1 MQTNVA
7 DMTSRGERRWLIG
20 REATAPFLAV
30 LLTLHVLA
38 FGYQVLTASSGL
50 AGDGDVRRMQEI
62 ASAPGVPYRD
72 VVVEYAPVE
81 LIVIETLASPSLVT
95 TARRLTALSLL
106 ADLATF
112 GLFCWGWGRRVAG
125 AYLLVSLPLLPIMV
139 ARIDPL
145 VVALVVASFAALRRT
160 HDRSGGWLLAVG
172 CLAKLWPLVIVP
184 ALLIEGRHRATRWF
198 SATFAAGV
206 GAWLAVGGVDG
217 VRQVLTF
224 RGATGWQIESTVGA
238 IVHVTTG
245 GPTRFEAGA
254 QRVGVEPG
262 WARIVLPLVLA
273 AIVVAVWRH
282 ARDWRGSLE
291 GDPSLAVLG
300 ALLAL
305 APVFSVQ
312 YACWL
317 TPWLAI
323 AGTED
328 ENRTMPRVGFAIIL
342 LTTAL
347 LPIYLRPGIE
357 GWTVPVTQTI
367 LIARGLACLALPII
381 WLRRRTA

>member
-7 DMTSRGERRWLIG
+7 DTTERDQRRWLIG
-20 REATAPFLAV
+20 REATAPFLAL
-30 LLTLHVLA
+30 LLTLHLLA
-38 FGYQVLTASSGL
+38 FGFQLVTARSGL
-50 AGDGDVRRMQEI
+50 AGDGDIRRMREI
-62 ASAPGVPYRD
+62 ASAPGLPYRD

-81 LIVIETLASPSLVT
+81 LIVIEALATPSLVT
-95 TARRLTALSLL
+95 TARRLTAISLL

-112 GLFCWGWGRRVAG
+112 VALWWGWGRRVAG

-145 VVALVVASFAALRRT
+145 FVALVAASFAALKRT
-160 HDRSGGWLLAVG
+160 HHRSGGLLLAVG

-184 ALLIEGRHRATRWF
+184 ALVIERRDRATRWF
-198 SATFAAGV
+198 AATFAAGV
-206 GAWLAVGGVDG
+206 GAWLAVGGLDG

-238 IVHVTTG
+238 IVHAATG

-262 WARIVLPLVLA
+262 WARIALPLALA
-273 AIVVAVWRH
+273 AVVVAVWRH
-282 ARDWRGSLE
+282 ARGWRGSLE
-291 GDPSLAVLG
+291 GDPSLAALG
-300 ALLAL
+300 ALLAI

-323 AGTED
+323 AGSED
-328 ENRTMPRVGFAIIL
+328 EDRAIPRVAFAVIL

-347 LPIYLRPGIE
+347 LPIYVRPGIE
-357 GWTVPVTQTI
+357 GWTVPVTQAI
-367 LIARGLACLALPII
+367 LVTRGLACLALPVI